1 MEILPRLL
9 PKAHTRVTS
18 LINMVRMESGNGYD
32 LLWRVL
38 SLLVPGFN
46 PTLPVILPAW
56 LDGDVFKFAHSFHL
70 YYRLQAK
77 KGVVSDDRT
86 QSATFLNSIQEP
98 LYADVVTTLTTC
110 IENYSPGNEDGY
122 LLANLC
128 VMGLAL
134 QIYKHAQSCA
144 QMVIP
149 RVRHI
154 IGWHDEYD
162 SDVPI
167 QGAPR
172 VA

>member
-1 MEILPRLL
+1 
-9 PKAHTRVTS
+9 
-18 LINMVRMESGNGYD
+18 MESENGYD

-77 KGVVSDDRT
+77 KGRVTDDQT
-86 QSATFLNSIQEP
+86 QSGTFLNSIQEL

-110 IENYSPGNEDGY
+110 IENCSPGNVDGY

-128 VMGLAL
+128 VMILAL
-134 QIYKHAQSCA
+134 QSYKHAQSCA
-144 QMVIP
+144 QTVIP
-149 RVRHI
+149 RVWHT
-154 IGWHDEYD
+154 IGWHDKYD
-162 SDVPI
+162 SDVLI
-167 QGAPR
+167 QGAPW
-172 VA
+172 VVQTNGAV